1 MYVNTISDKIHI
13 VIPAIIGYS
22 VSTKPNAITKLG
34 IINATNNRINLFSI
48 VLIIFYHSFN
58 RF

>member
-1 MYVNTISDKIHI
+1 MTV

-22 VSTKPNAITKLG
+22 VSKKLNAITKLG

-48 VLIIFYHSFN
+48 VLIIFNHSFN
-58 RF
+58 CL